1 MKPIYVIIFY
11 FLGFSFLNSY
21 SQVATPGVPE
31 SFLIKTKQA
40 SIIPKKQLEY
50 IDTAF
55 LIMEDIKLGIANRY
69 SVVQDLAVNIRESG
83 IKTEISGK
91 GYIWRYQLT
100 SSDAHS
106 LGLLFS
112 SFHLPEGSRLFIYD
126 ESQTRIL
133 GAFTHINNKASN
145 KLAIAELNAQN
156 AIIEYFEPYQ
166 PQFEGSLI
174 LGSVSQAYRDMSSFL
189 AAATSR
195 VGINCPD
202 GTEWQDEKHAVC
214 RMTYQEGRYGYYCTG
229 FLVNNVLLDGTPY
242 FMTANHCI
250 NNGAVAATLVTYFN
264 YENSTCTSGDASDV
278 QTLSGSTL
286 KSTSTV
292 SDFSL
297 LLLNEVPPVSY
308 NAYLAGWDAS
318 TSTPQKGICIH
329 HPSGTP
335 KSISIDNNNPESYPY
350 KINWDNTVT
359 TLENTHWSVKFDI
372 GNTESGSS
380 GSPLF
385 DADSRVIGQLHG
397 GDDAESFYGKFSVSW
412 DRNTLISAQLK
423 AWLDPQNYGVKV
435 LGGSYLK
442 ARPKSAFT
450 SSYTNTCIH
459 EVITL
464 TDQSGNFPTSWFWK
478 IEPASHVFVNGT
490 TNTSRNP
497 QVVFTDGGNYTATLV
512 TSNFYGKD
520 TLVVKNFV
528 TVTKSIDVSFSGI
541 PQDTVYCG
549 YNLHTKPILLKGA
562 HNYSYSIGSA
572 DKLTYTAKSDTLVL
586 TVKENA
592 KKYGSFNASIKVNGT
607 MGTCYDTDS
616 IKLHIVM
623 PPNDYIANAARL
635 WPGNNGGFS
644 NLCGCAEEK
653 EPMPPLISCISKDSW
668 CPDLNNRSIN
678 SSIWFTF
685 VGPANGK
692 VTINTSGGDNR
703 MAVYQAESYEDI
715 ISGNSALYTLVAAND
730 NSPEGSVSA
739 AIENL
744 AVNHGRMYWLQVDSK
759 AGTAGNV
766 SISLLSNSLEVFP
779 NPSNGKFDV
788 IISSFDEGIAELKV
802 YSSLGKQ
809 MLSRELDTSFSN
821 NRFSFDLTGY
831 PSGIYYLKVKIG
843 DSTLTSKVMVV
854 SN

>member
-1 MKPIYVIIFY
+1 MKIKLIISAFLLGVSVITY
-11 FLGFSFLNSY
+11 G
-21 SQVATPGVPE
+21 QVSVAGIPE

-40 SIIPKKQLEY
+40 AIIPKKQLEY
-50 IDTAF
+50 IDTAS
-55 LIMEDIKLGIANRY
+55 LTREDIKFGIANRY
-69 SVVQDLAVNIRESG
+69 SVVQDLAVNIRGSG

-100 SSDAHS
+100 SSDAYS
-106 LGLLFS
+106 IGLLFS

-133 GAFTHINNKASN
+133 GAFTHLNNKASN
-145 KLAIAELNAQN
+145 KLAIAELNAQD

-166 PQFEGSLI
+166 PEFEGSLI

-189 AAATSR
+189 STATAR
-195 VGINCPD
+195 VGINCPE
-202 GTEWQDEKHAVC
+202 GAEWQDEKHAVC

-250 NNGAVAATLVTYFN
+250 NSGAIAATLVTYFN
-264 YENSTCTSGDASDV
+264 YENSICTSGDASDV
-278 QTLSGSTL
+278 QTLSGATL

-297 LLLNEVPPVSY
+297 LLLNEVPPASY

-318 TSTPQKGICIH
+318 ATVPQKGICIH

-350 KINWDNTVT
+350 KINWDNSVT

-385 DADSRVIGQLHG
+385 DANSRVIGQLHG

-423 AWLDPQNYGVKV
+423 AWLDPQNSGVKV

-464 TDQSGNFPTSWFWK
+464 TDQSGNFPTSWLWK

-520 TLVVKNFV
+520 TLVVQNFI
-528 TVTKSIDVSFSGI
+528 TVTKSIDVSFAGI

-549 YNLHTKPILLKGA
+549 YNLHTKPILLNGA
-562 HNYSYSIGSA
+562 HNYSYSIGNT

-586 TVKENA
+586 TVKESA
-592 KKYGSFNASIKVNGT
+592 KKYGSFSASIKVNGT

-616 IKLHIVM
+616 IQLHIVM

-635 WPGNNGGFS
+635 WPGNNDGFS

-653 EPMPPLISCISKDSW
+653 EPIPPLISCISKDSW
-668 CPDLNNRSIN
+668 CPDLINRNINN
-678 SSIWFTF
+678 SIWFTF
-685 VGPANGK
+685 VGPSNGK
-692 VTINTSGGDNR
+692 VTIDTRSGDDR
-703 MAVYQAESYEDI
+703 IAVYQADSYEDI
-715 ISGNSALYTLVAAND
+715 ISGNSALYTLIAAND
-730 NSPEGSVSA
+730 NRIDGGLSA
-739 AIENL
+739 KIEDL
-744 AVNHGRMYWLQVDSK
+744 EVNPGKKYWLQVDSK
-759 AGTAGNV
+759 AGAAGDV
-766 SISLLSNSLEVFP
+766 SVSLMSNSLEVFP

-788 IISSFDEGIAELKV
+788 IISSFDEGAAELKI
-802 YSSLGKQ
+802 YSSLGKE

-821 NRFSFDLTGY
+821 NRFSFDLAGY
-831 PSGIYYLKVKIG
+831 PAGIYIVKVKIG
-843 DSTLTSKVMVV
+843 NSEMSSKLMLLT
-854 SN
+854 N